1 MSQIFDALIMAQDK
15 NVERLKPLSF
25 TQGLEADDHWQLPAL
40 PPEEGLFARVK
51 ELAGQLPG
59 NVALSHKKIRNYL
72 ILFFCAVG
80 LVLLGTEYAFR
91 PNGGALSASPL
102 LYGVAFEGTIQPAAE
117 VRITSDLTGTISAIS
132 VKVGDTVQAGQPLL
146 RLDEHEA
153 ELALKLASVELSAA
167 EANLNKFSLQL
178 AEANARVTIS
188 QRQEQQVPTRQWRD
202 SPERAAAAY
211 DQALSTF
218 NRAKQLF
225 DAGVIAQQ
233 ELDLRATELRV
244 ARDDLE
250 NAKTLANASFKLQQ
264 DQTDQANLQA
274 KVRRQELTEQ
284 LLEARL
290 AYQRAKQQIDRT
302 IVRATQAGVVSEIA
316 ARLGD
321 RIPGGALLIR
331 LAELDRMIVTVPVA
345 GRIMSDLKVGQA
357 ASVTLPLSPPRRV
370 EGRIRV
376 VNPLPSENMTHTVEV
391 EFENPTLLLL
401 AGQPAEVRFATP

>member
-15 NVERLKPLSF
+15 NVEGLKPLTF
-25 TQGLEADDHWQLPAL
+25 TQGLEVDDHWQLPAL
-40 PPEEGLFARVK
+40 PPEEAFLGRVK
-51 ELAGQLPG
+51 ELAGQIPG
-59 NVALSHKKIRNYL
+59 GALSHKKVRSYL

-91 PNGGALSASPL
+91 PNGGVLSASPL
-102 LYGVAFEGTIQPAAE
+102 LYGVTFEGTIQPAAE

-132 VKVGDTVQAGQPLL
+132 VKVGDTVQPGQPLL

-178 AEANARVTIS
+178 AEANARVAIS

-202 SPERAAAAY
+202 SPERAGAAY

-225 DAGVIAQQ
+225 EAGVIAQQ

-250 NAKTLANASFKLQQ
+250 NAKTLATASSKLEQ

-274 KVRRQELTEQ
+274 KVKRQELTEQ
-284 LLEARL
+284 LVEARL

-302 IVRATQAGVVSEIA
+302 VVRATQAGVVSEIA

-357 ASVTLPLSPPRRV
+357 ASVALPLSPPRRV

-401 AGQPAEVRFATP
+401 AGQPAEVRFATR